1 MIQSALDTYYN
12 CIYLHKIIFIHVK
25 KLTKYKKGVSART
38 AIFQLGKEW
47 KVEEGAWQCRELGG
61 AHGVLWG
68 LLRGER
74 GRSNFHSK
82 VTSGV
87 GDCLDQ
93 GGILRM

>member
-68 LLRGER
+68 LLRGKR
-74 GRSNFHSK
+74 GRSLTFIAKLHQAW
-82 VTSGV
+82 VTV
-87 GDCLDQ
+87 W
-93 GGILRM
+93 IKEVF